1 MQEEL
6 AEFER
11 NNVWDLVPTPEGVSV
26 VGSRWVYRNK
36 TDDQG
41 VIVRNKARLVVK
53 GYSQQEGIDYDET
66 FAPVARIEAIRIF
79 LAYAAHKNFKV
90 YQMDVQ
96 CAFLNGEIDR
106 DVYVQQPPGFE
117 DSRFPT
123 YSFKLQKAVDGLKQ
137 APRAWYST
145 LSKFL
150 EESNFSRGTI
160 DPTLFRKANQISTGI
175 FIHQEK
181 YIESLLKKYSIENAS
196 VAKTPMS
203 ISFDLDSDLSGKS
216 VDQKTYRGMIGSLL
230 YLTSSRPDIM
240 FATCLCARYQANPK
254 ESHLLVVKRI
264 FKYLRGTTSLDIWY
278 PTKGSFMLQAFTD
291 SDYGGCKLD
300 RKSTSGSC
308 QFLGGK
314 LVSWTSKKQSCVS
327 TSTAEAEYIAAAS
340 CCSQVLWMETQLK
353 DYEFKMQQVP
363 IYCDSKSAISIS
375 HNPINHSMTNHIDIR
390 YHFLKDNIR
399 KGHIELH
406 FVPTEEQVADIFT
419 KPLDE
424 NKFLHFLGRLG
435 MLNLDRLD
443 I

>member
-1 MQEEL
+1 
-6 AEFER
+6 
-11 NNVWDLVPTPEGVSV
+11 
-26 VGSRWVYRNK
+26 
-36 TDDQG
+36 
-41 VIVRNKARLVVK
+41 
-53 GYSQQEGIDYDET
+53 
-66 FAPVARIEAIRIF
+66 
-79 LAYAAHKNFKV
+79 
-90 YQMDVQ
+90 MDVQ

-123 YSFKLQKAVDGLKQ
+123 HSFKLQKAVYGLKQ

-160 DPTLFRKANQISTGI
+160 DPTLFRKVHNKHLIVVQIYVDDIIFGSTSEDLSTAFANLMKSKFKMSMMGELKFFLGLQVNQISTGI

-181 YIESLLKKYSIENAS
+181 YIKSLLKKYSMENAS

-203 ISFDLDSDLSGKS
+203 TSFKLDSDLSGKS

-254 ESHLLVVKRI
+254 ESHLLAVKRI
-264 FKYLRGTTSLDIWY
+264 FKYLRGTASLGIWY
-278 PTKGSFMLQAFTD
+278 PAKGSFMLQAFTD

-327 TSTAEAEYIAAAS
+327 TSTAEAEYVAAAS

-353 DYEFKMQQVP
+353 NYGFKMQQVP
-363 IYCDSKSAISIS
+363 IYCDSKSAIAIS
-375 HNPINHSMTNHIDIR
+375 HNPVNHSMTKHIDIR
-390 YHFLKDNIR
+390 YHFLKDNIQ

-435 MLNLDRLD
+435 MLNPDRLD